1 MKKTVS
7 FILLLS
13 VSSLG
18 FAQISYQ
25 SSSKKQVTLS
35 LNLDHAKVEVSPML
49 YGLMTEEINH
59 SYDGGLYAELIQ
71 NRIFKD
77 KKDTAVHWSLVKD
90 NINSGGFSL
99 DTTNPIN
106 TALTTCLRLDVGKEG
121 GEVGFTNDGY
131 WGIPVKPN
139 TIYRASFYVKSAN
152 KEVSNLNV
160 RIESRDGK
168 TVYAKGTVLLKSSD
182 WKKYTLKLS
191 TSNQVLPIK
200 DARFVITTS
209 VAGSYWFNLVSLFPP
224 TYNNRPNGNRIDL
237 MELQMAMSP
246 KFLRFPGGDYLEGK
260 RLEDRFAFKNTIH
273 DISLRPGKNSRWY
286 YRSSDG
292 MGLLEFLEWCEDLK
306 MEPLLAVY
314 AGYSVAKGYLATG
327 AELTPFV
334 KEALEEIEYVIG
346 DVNTPYG
353 KQRAADGHPAPFKL
367 QYVEVGNEDFFD
379 KSGSYDE
386 RFAPFYDAIR
396 TTYPKLKIIATTK
409 VKSRKADMIDD
420 HFYRTPEVFRGMSH
434 EYDKYSRD
442 STPIFVGEW
451 ASQDGK
457 PTTNMN
463 AALGDAAWM
472 IGLERN
478 ADIVKMQCYAPLFTN
493 INKGASQWG
502 WNLIG
507 YDALNSFGSP
517 SYYAQVMFG
526 NHVGNKVVP
535 VIEENIPTEWF
546 RPAKVPNKPQAD
558 SINIPTFFSD
568 ATKDSK
574 NNLLYLKLV
583 NSSGTKQPVKI
594 NLQGTARIQTKAT
607 IVTLSADSLKATN
620 SITNPKNIVPVNHT
634 IDRVGKEFEYEV
646 APFSVNVLT
655 IKLK

>member
-1 MKKTVS
+1 
-7 FILLLS
+7 
-13 VSSLG
+13 
-18 FAQISYQ
+18 
-25 SSSKKQVTLS
+25 
-35 LNLDHAKVEVSPML
+35 
-49 YGLMTEEINH
+49 MT
-59 SYDGGLYAELIQ
+59 GVQTCAL
-71 NRIFKD
+71 
-77 KKDTAVHWSLVKD
+77 
-90 NINSGGFSL
+90 
-99 DTTNPIN
+99 PICN
-106 TALTTCLRLDVGKEG
+106 
-121 GEVGFTNDGY
+121 
-131 WGIPVKPN
+131 
-139 TIYRASFYVKSAN
+139 
-152 KEVSNLNV
+152 
-160 RIESRDGK
+160 DGK
-168 TVYAKGTVLLKSSD
+168 TVYAKGTVSLKTNS
-182 WKKYTLKLS
+182 WKKYTLKLT
-191 TSNQVLPIK
+191 TSSGVIPTK
-200 DARFVITTS
+200 DARFVITTAK
-209 VAGSYWFNLVSLFPP
+209 AGNYWFNLVSLFPP

-237 MELQMAMSP
+237 MELQMAMNP

-260 RLEDRFAFKNTIH
+260 RLEDRFAFKNTLH

-386 RFAPFYDAIR
+386 RFSPFYDAIR
-396 TTYPKLKIIATTK
+396 ATYPNLKIIATTK

-420 HFYRTPEVFRGMSH
+420 HFYRSPEVIRGMSH
-434 EYDKYSRD
+434 QYDKYSRD

-478 ADIVKMQCYAPLFTN
+478 ADIVKMQCYAPLFAN
-493 INKGASQWG
+493 INKGATQWG

-517 SYYAQVMFG
+517 SYYAQVLFS
-526 NHVGNKVVP
+526 NSVGDRVVP
-535 VIEENIPTEWF
+535 ILEENIPTEWF

-558 SINIPTFFSD
+558 SINIPTFFSV
-568 ATKDSK
+568 ATKDTQH
-574 NNLLYLKLV
+574 NLLYLKLV
-583 NSSGTKQPVKI
+583 NSAGIKQSVKI
-594 NLQGTARIQTKAT
+594 NLQGNVQVQSKAT
-607 IVTLSADSLKATN
+607 VSILSADSLKATN
-620 SITNPKNIVPVNHT
+620 SITNPKNIIPVIKT
-634 IDRVGKEFEYEV
+634 IDGVGKEFEYEV
-646 APFSVNVLT
+646 TPYSVNVLT